1 MFICMVEVQCK
12 LSCPGLI
19 RTINSISL
27 QLKSANRKMDDS
39 WTNWQPIDW
48 AADCDYWGSLGRKP
62 VPGANCPVGLF
73 GAQSTTNCSSFREAQ
88 INPLRYRHPVPPTFS
103 TSSSQLSFLAGPLS
117 PRRSNAFWP
126 ESVARSSGFCS
137 VSGPWKQSPDRGRH
151 NLYDRPLPEHADR
164 LKIGIGQRSQL
175 N

>member
-1 MFICMVEVQCK
+1 MGLVQIMTESVSKILICRLPILSAQEKMVK
-12 LSCPGLI
+12 IGYTLIYTSLS
-19 RTINSISL
+19 
-27 QLKSANRKMDDS
+27 Q
-39 WTNWQPIDW
+39 
-48 AADCDYWGSLGRKP
+48 GSLGRKP

-88 INPLRYRHPVPPTFS
+88 INPLRYRRPVPPTFS
-103 TSSSQLSFLAGPLS
+103 PSSSQLSFLAGPLS

-137 VSGPWKQSPDRGRH
+137 VSDPWKQSPDRGRH